1 MSALSGG
8 QTVTDTLFLNELK
21 QIHDDVINGL
31 VTYMMCRF
39 SRCLSVVM
47 LLPCLMWKTVKTFY
61 SFQVI
66 SSASVFYITSCAS
79 KRA

>member
-8 QTVTDTLFLNELK
+8 QTVTDTLFLNELQ
-21 QIHDDVINGL
+21 QIYDDVINGL

-47 LLPCLMWKTVKTFY
+47 LLPCLTYTLWKTVRE
-61 SFQVI
+61 QVEDL
-66 SSASVFYITSCAS
+66 
-79 KRA
+79 

>member
-8 QTVTDTLFLNELK
+8 QTVTDTLFLNELT
-21 QIHDDVINGL
+21 QIYDDVINGL

-47 LLPCLMWKTVKTFY
+47 FLPCLTYTLWKTVRE
-61 SFQVI
+61 QVEDL
-66 SSASVFYITSCAS
+66 
-79 KRA
+79 